1 MFARQIVT
9 QRRGKRKRF
18 EIDESRFMDSPHRR
32 TLGSAFSV
40 FGFGLTLVLRV
51 APMVRWQP
59 SHATAVGLLCLGFI
73 CMAGGPVMFF
83 TDVIRSGAMVYLT
96 LFRRWKSVALWSF
109 AMLALAFMAWQ
120 SIPR

>member
-1 MFARQIVT
+1 
-9 QRRGKRKRF
+9 
-18 EIDESRFMDSPHRR
+18 
-32 TLGSAFSV
+32 
-40 FGFGLTLVLRV
+40 
-51 APMVRWQP
+51 
-59 SHATAVGLLCLGFI
+59 
-73 CMAGGPVMFF
+73 MAGGPVMFF